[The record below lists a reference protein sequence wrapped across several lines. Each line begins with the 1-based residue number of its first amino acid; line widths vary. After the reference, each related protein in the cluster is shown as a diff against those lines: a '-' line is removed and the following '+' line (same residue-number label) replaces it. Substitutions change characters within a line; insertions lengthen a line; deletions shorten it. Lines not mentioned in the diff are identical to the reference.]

1 MLGKIKGKL
10 KEWSDSLIENKSKYW
25 IVNKLRRF
33 LAVLLVNSFTLM
45 NTAAI
50 TSFVLFAIA
59 FAIDDDKIIGD
70 YIFLAALI
78 IFLVF
83 IGGFFLVGMYY
94 MSVWLIKVL
103 SGKGE

>member
-10 KEWSDSLIENKSKYW
+10 KEWSDSLIAKESKYW

-50 TSFVLFAIA
+50 SSFVLFAIA
-59 FAIDDDKIIGD
+59 FAIDDDKVIGD

-78 IFLVF
+78 IFLVVMGGYF
-83 IGGFFLVGMYY
+83 IVGMYY
-94 MSVWLIKVL
+94 AFRWLFRIL
-103 SGKGE
+103 TGKGE